1 MHSIY
6 SVPFLCFTHYGTNCV
21 NKTGHMSTY
30 TLVLSIYG
38 QSYAAVV
45 ECIGIQQNMADTL

>member
-45 ECIGIQQNMADTL
+45 ECIEIQKNMADTL